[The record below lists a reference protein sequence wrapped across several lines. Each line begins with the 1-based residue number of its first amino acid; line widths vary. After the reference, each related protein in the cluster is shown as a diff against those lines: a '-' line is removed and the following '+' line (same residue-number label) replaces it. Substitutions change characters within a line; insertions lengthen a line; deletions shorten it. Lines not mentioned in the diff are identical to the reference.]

1 MTTNFQSMS
10 FADIIASTQN
20 LVRAE
25 RELIAELIRHLIVIE
40 ARKIYALE
48 GYSSLYAYCTE
59 GLGLSHNKACK
70 RVAAAKVARLFPSL
84 LNRLEN
90 GELSVSILALLVPKL
105 TEANFD
111 VILKGIEGRSK
122 REAELFLS
130 TVSLDGEIKPDAPKV
145 EVRILCPQT
154 VYEKLERAK
163 DILAPEGQTW
173 ADVLDHALEA
183 FLDKHDPLR
192 KAERA
197 QKRAEAAARGKVE
210 VQTEVV
216 ETADLIPAEEVPFEA
231 EAVLPGE
238 TFRSRYIS
246 QDIRHAVYL
255 RDGGRCTYVSPEGH
269 RCLAK
274 RFLEFDHRLPLAF
287 GGEHCLENLRLLCR
301 THNSFYA
308 GKMMGDDFI
317 RNKVLQARGDAQ
329 T

>member
-1 MTTNFQSMS
+1 M
-10 FADIIASTQN
+10 
-20 LVRAE
+20 V
-25 RELIAELIRHLIVIE
+25 
-40 ARKIYALE
+40 
-48 GYSSLYAYCTE
+48 
-59 GLGLSHNKACK
+59 
-70 RVAAAKVARLFPSL
+70 AAKVARLFPTL
-84 LNRLEN
+84 LDCLEK

-105 TEANFD
+105 TEANYE
-111 VILKGIEGRSK
+111 VIMKGIEGRSK

-130 TVSLDGEIKPDAPKV
+130 TVSFDGEIRAEAPKV
-145 EVRILCPQT
+145 EVKILCPQT

-197 QKRAEAAARGKVE
+197 QKRAEAAAHEKAE
-210 VQTEVV
+210 VQAEVA
-216 ETADLIPAEEVPFEA
+216 ENTALMPAEEVPFDVEP
-231 EAVLPGE
+231 VIPGD
-238 TFRSRYIS
+238 TIRSRYIP

-308 GKMMGDDFI
+308 GKMMGADFI
-317 RNKVLQARGDAQ
+317 RSKVLEARGDAQ